1 MPLLRHLLAR
11 FSANPL
17 PIITKR
23 VSPLRKPT
31 HGAKSGLGH
40 LALSALHHRQFH
52 EAIAG
57 VEDLDGG
64 LLVITRFG
72 QQNVTDVSLRIAIV
86 EREPA

>member
-31 HGAKSGLGH
+31 HGAKSGLGSDEP
-40 LALSALHHRQFH
+40 LRD
-52 EAIAG
+52 AI
-57 VEDLDGG
+57 G
-64 LLVITRFG
+64 LLERYPIRILFK
-72 QQNVTDVSLRIAIV
+72 SLNAC
-86 EREPA
+86 

>member
-31 HGAKSGLGH
+31 HGAKSGL
-40 LALSALHHRQFH
+40 
-52 EAIAG
+52 
-57 VEDLDGG
+57 
-64 LLVITRFG
+64 TRGFF
-72 QQNVTDVSLRIAIV
+72 RIEIFKS
-86 EREPA
+86 EH